1 MSTTLKATGDF
12 AGATPT
18 LTISSGRGNTGRP
31 EIHLSLRDDS
41 DSEITR
47 TVFGWF
53 DRDSLLDAITTED
66 AHIRRAVEIG
76 EPA

>member
-1 MSTTLKATGDF
+1 MATTLKATGHF

-18 LTISSGRGNTGRP
+18 LTVSSGRGNTGRA

-41 DSEITR
+41 DNDATR
-47 TVFGWF
+47 TVFAWF
-53 DRDSLLDAITTED
+53 DRDDLLDAIAEED
-66 AHIRRAVEIG
+66 SRIRRAIEIG

>member
-12 AGATPT
+12 DGATPT
-18 LTISSGRGNTGRP
+18 LSVSSGRGNIDRP

-41 DSEITR
+41 DPESTR
-47 TVFGWF
+47 TVFAWF
-53 DRDSLLDAITTED
+53 DRDELLAAIAAED
-66 AHIRRAVEIG
+66 TKVRRVIEIG